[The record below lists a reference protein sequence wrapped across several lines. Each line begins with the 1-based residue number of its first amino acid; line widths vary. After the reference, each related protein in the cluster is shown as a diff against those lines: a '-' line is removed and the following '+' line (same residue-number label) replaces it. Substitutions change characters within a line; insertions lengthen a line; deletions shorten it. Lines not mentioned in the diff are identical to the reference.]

1 MFTKEPS
8 LGYVHRS
15 YHESERMLYATLHG
29 DTKTMNEILEYVH
42 NTEIP
47 LLSYNYETEL
57 SATYN
62 DP

>member
-1 MFTKEPS
+1 M
-8 LGYVHRS
+8 
-15 YHESERMLYATLHG
+15 HG

-57 SATYN
+57 SAIVNLIYLAAR
-62 DP
+62 DLY